1 MRDFK
6 FLDDNKHFFPTPYLI
21 SEEEINLAISRGRQ
35 SYLNGDDL
43 EITPYLTPELI
54 EAFQQGWEL
63 EQDYE
68 ILRQAQQRANET
80 EQHN

>member
-1 MRDFK
+1 MKDFK
-6 FLDDNKHFFPTPYLI
+6 FLNDNKHFFPTTGDIDHAL
-21 SEEEINLAISRGRQ
+21 SVGRE
-35 SYLNGDDL
+35 SYLNGLDIDYN
-43 EITPYLTPELI
+43 PFLTRELYD
-54 EAFQQGWEL
+54 AFEQGWEL